1 MKTVAVRGE
10 FIMELWHIL
19 ITALN
24 ALSLR
29 PGQGI
34 RRVKNHKGLSVRY
47 ERSVGPFLI
56 RGAPGTWT
64 KEITSSSG
72 RNTRLAG
79 GL

>member
-1 MKTVAVRGE
+1 MVVRGE

-34 RRVKNHKGLSVRY
+34 RVKNHKGLSVRY

-56 RGAPGTWT
+56 RGAPGT
-64 KEITSSSG
+64 
-72 RNTRLAG
+72 
-79 GL
+79 